1 MKYLS
6 DYMND
11 KQSALFKSTGAFFA
25 FSQKQFDEAKVK
37 DVVYNTLG
45 TGMICPKERVDEL
58 LAGLETIY
66 DDAVKLDIAENGVK
80 AIIHRE
86 LGNHECQITN
96 DTSNV
101 VDNLE
106 PYGITEEQI
115 TAEWPEFYQKCVKND
130 WF

>member
-1 MKYLS
+1 MTYLS

-11 KQSALFKSTGAFFA
+11 KQSTLFKATGAFFA
-25 FSQKQFDEAKVK
+25 FSQKQFDEAKIK
-37 DVVYNTLG
+37 DVKYNILG
-45 TGMICPKERVDEL
+45 SGMICPKERVDEL
-58 LAGLETIY
+58 LTGLETIHT
-66 DDAVKLDIAENGVK
+66 DAIKLDIAENGIK

-101 VDNLE
+101 VEHLE
-106 PYGITEEQI
+106 PYGITELQI
-115 TAEWPEFYQKCVKND
+115 NAEWSEFFKECVKND